1 MTFDAFVNK
10 YIGRAVDYDGSAGAQ
25 CVDLAKAGLKEIHGV
40 APFSVVS
47 AKNYFLK
54 YKSYYELVEKFELIA
69 NTLDFVPM
77 KGDMAVWDSSKGGGH
92 GHVAWCSGEG
102 NTKYFYSYDMNWNG
116 KAMKKVKHDYKG
128 FLGVLRPRDYET
140 VKTEYF
146 KKCDSKYTSLVD
158 ALRSI
163 GAKSDFAY
171 RKVIA
176 KENNISGYIGTYKQ
190 NTEMLKLLKYGKLIK
205 P

>member
-1 MTFDAFVNK
+1 
-10 YIGRAVDYDGSAGAQ
+10 
-25 CVDLAKAGLKEIHGV
+25 
-40 APFSVVS
+40 
-47 AKNYFLK
+47 
-54 YKSYYELVEKFELIA
+54 
-69 NTLDFVPM
+69 M
-77 KGDMAVWDSSKGGGH
+77 KGDMAVWDSTKGGGH

-128 FLGVLRPRDYET
+128 FLGVLRPRDFET
-140 VKTEYF
+140 VKSEYF
-146 KKCDSKYTSLVD
+146 KKCNSEETSLVD

-163 GAKSDFAY
+163 GEKSDFTY

-176 KENNISGYIGTYKQ
+176 TSNGIKGYIGSAKQ
-190 NTEMLKLLKYGKLIK
+190 NTSMLKLLKDGKLIK